1 MEDHAAGSGSR
12 GPSDWKDRKDRK
24 DRVDRPER
32 SERVDRLPP
41 QNLEAEKG
49 VLGSILFD
57 NHVLD
62 DVADL
67 LIADH
72 FYLDS
77 HRRIYQAIMK
87 LHESG
92 VHGFDFITIG
102 EALDKTNEL
111 KEVGGYEYLN
121 EIADSV
127 PHAAHAKYYAEIVR
141 SKSIQRRL
149 IYACTDVLR
158 SAYDDTDDTQ
168 GLLDKAEQGIFQILE
183 QQEASQ
189 KIELRDILL
198 DTFDRINE
206 RLQLQGAISGISS
219 GFRDLDSKTN
229 GFQPA
234 ELIILA
240 ARPSM
245 GKTAFVLNLA
255 EAAADRSQAGVVIFS
270 LEQSKLELAER
281 FLCIRGRMDMHKLR
295 KGELTEDERDL
306 LLRVSSELSEM
317 PVFIDDQPGRSMSQI
332 GAICRRLKRR
342 HNLRMVIIDY
352 LQLIE
357 PEDKRAPR
365 EQQIA
370 MITRRLKFLAKELQ
384 TPVIALAQ
392 LNRGVELR
400 EDKRPKLADL
410 RESGA
415 IEQDADIVMF
425 LHRPEMYDPEDR
437 PGEAEIIVAK
447 HRNGPTG
454 MIRLGFKKQFMQFED
469 FVPLDVPEGG
479 YFGDAG
485 GGF

>member
-1 MEDHAAGSGSR
+1 MSSADLTR
-12 GPSDWKDRKDRK
+12 KPDRRDRH
-24 DRVDRPER
+24 DRPER
-32 SERVDRLPP
+32 SDRVPLDRLPP

-49 VLGSILFD
+49 VLGSIFFD

-62 DVADL
+62 DVADVL
-67 LIADH
+67 LVDH

-77 HRRIYQAIMK
+77 HRRIYAAIQR

-92 VHGFDFITIG
+92 IHGFDAVTIG
-102 EALDKTNEL
+102 EALERTGEL
-111 KEVGGYEYLN
+111 KEIGGYDYLQ
-121 EIADSV
+121 EIIESV
-127 PHAAHAKYYAEIVR
+127 PHAAHAKYYAGIVR
-141 SKSIQRRL
+141 SKAIQRRL
-149 IYACTDVLR
+149 IYTCTDILR
-158 SAYDDTDDTQ
+158 AAYDETDDTQ
-168 GLLDKAEQGIFQILE
+168 GLLDQAEQGIFQILE

-189 KIELRDILL
+189 KLELKDILL

-206 RLQLQGAISGISS
+206 RLQLQGAISGLTS

-229 GFQPA
+229 GFQPS
-234 ELIILA
+234 ELVILA

-245 GKTAFVLNLA
+245 GKTAFVLNIA
-255 EAAADRSQAGVVIFS
+255 EAAADRCQAGVVIFS

-317 PVFIDDQPGRSMSQI
+317 PVYIDDQPGRSMSQI
-332 GAICRRLKRR
+332 GAICRRLKRKQ
-342 HNLRMVIIDY
+342 NIRMVIIDY

-370 MITRRLKFLAKELQ
+370 QITRRLKFLAKELQ
-384 TPVIALAQ
+384 VPVMALAQ

-425 LHRPEMYDPEDR
+425 LHRPEMYDPEDH
-437 PGEAEIIVAK
+437 PGEAEVIVAK

-454 MIRLGFKKQFMQFED
+454 IIRLGFKKQFMQFED

-479 YFGDAG
+479 YFGESG